1 MIITPVVIQGETLH
15 HVYDSLRQQPLP
27 GMLMA
32 KVTYDKETR
41 VSDDPVR
48 FPQHLVSV
56 LSGLGVEYQGDDSAI
71 KLIVLEP
78 GGAAVTDLVGYVW
91 WPLFLGDGYHA
102 G

>member
-1 MIITPVVIQGETLH
+1 MVIQGETLH

-27 GMLMA
+27 CAPLT

-56 LSGLGVEYQGDDSAI
+56 LSGLGVEYQGDDGAI
-71 KLIVLEP
+71 ELIVFES
-78 GGAAVTDLVGYVW
+78 GGAAVTDLVGYVRW
-91 WPLFLGDGYHA
+91 ALFLGDSYHA